1 MSGEKTEQPTDK
13 KLRDA
18 REQGDIAKSTE
29 VVAAATTLAVIGIL
43 VTNAS
48 DFWGALSATMD
59 YILSNAA
66 TMPYDKAIGLMGAAV
81 LSCAL
86 GIVMPIVGAVLM
98 AALISLLAQTGFLF
112 APKGAMPK
120 LSNLNPQR
128 WFKQVFS
135 KKNVFDLVKNLLKV
149 VVLSAAVYLAVN
161 QHMRSVFMLPT
172 KSAADMWVVAGA
184 LFEDMALYAIL
195 AFGAIAAL
203 DFVYTKFKYTKDHM
217 MSPDEVKRE
226 FKESEG
232 DPHIKQK
239 RKQLH
244 QEMSNQATL
253 AKTRKAKV
261 LIVNPTHYAVA
272 IDYDKERTKL
282 PVIVAKGQGDLARR
296 MIAVAKEE
304 NIPIMREA
312 PLARALYAQG
322 EEDQFVPQDLL
333 MAVADVLKVLATVK
347 DEP

>member
-1 MSGEKTEQPTDK
+1 MSDEKTEQPTDK
-13 KLRDA
+13 RLRDA

-29 VVAAATTLAVIGIL
+29 VVAAATTIAVVGVLISYG
-43 VTNAS
+43 S
-48 DFWGALSATMD
+48 EFFSSLSATID
-59 YILSNAA
+59 YIMRNAA
-66 TMPYDKAIGLMGAAV
+66 TMPYEQALELMGATV

-135 KKNVFDLVKNLLKV
+135 KKNLFDFVKNLLKV
-149 VVLSAAVYLAVN
+149 LVLSAALYLAVDK
-161 QHMRSVFMLPT
+161 HMRAVFMLPT
-172 KSAADMWVVAGA
+172 KGAADMWVVAAA
-184 LFEDMALYAIL
+184 LFKDMALYALL
-195 AFGAIAAL
+195 AFSAIAAL

-296 MIAVAKEE
+296 MIAVAQEE
-304 NIPIMREA
+304 NIPIMRQA

-322 EEDQFVPQDLL
+322 NEDQYVPQDLL
-333 MAVADVLKVLATVK
+333 MAVADVLKVIAKVK
-347 DEP
+347 DAT

>member
-13 KLRDA
+13 RLREA
-18 REQGDIAKSTE
+18 RAKGDIAKSTE
-29 VVAAATTLAVIGIL
+29 VVAAATTLAVIAIL
-43 VTNAS
+43 ITNGA
-48 DFWGALSATMD
+48 DFWASLSATMS
-59 YILSNAA
+59 YILENAA
-66 TMPYDKAIGLMGAAV
+66 TMPYDKAVGLMGATVVA
-81 LSCAL
+81 CAL

-98 AALISLLAQTGFLF
+98 AALVALLAQTGFLF
-112 APKGAMPK
+112 APQGAIPK

-149 VVLSAAVYLAVN
+149 LVLAVAVYLAVE
-161 QHMRSVFMLPT
+161 QHVREIFMLPT
-172 KSAADMWVVAGA
+172 KGAAEMWLVAGA
-184 LFEDMALYAIL
+184 LFQDMALYAIL
-195 AFGAIAAL
+195 AFSAIAAL
-203 DFVYTKFKYTKDHM
+203 DLVYTKFKYTKDHM
-217 MSPDEVKRE
+217 MAPDEVKRE

-244 QEMSNQATL
+244 QEMANQATL

-272 IDYDKERTKL
+272 IDYDQERTKL
-282 PVIVAKGQGDLARR
+282 PVIVAKGQGDMARR
-296 MIAVAKEE
+296 MIAVAQEE
-304 NIPIMREA
+304 HIPIMREA

-322 EEDQFVPQDLL
+322 QEDQFVPKDLL
-333 MAVADVLKVLATVK
+333 MAVAAVLKVIATVK
-347 DEP
+347 DES